1 MSIQRRKAISFKKF
15 LQRIQKFQFLDVSE
29 AVTEATTFYI
39 YRTDNNSVL
48 ARGLNGYDAAQNK
61 ANQLRKQLGL
71 KWDQVRFK
79 SEKKTADKPVRQNFG
94 KGIVKQP
101 GEHIYATPSNNLSRI
116 RLQNKDWDEGFIGY

>member
-1 MSIQRRKAISFKKF
+1 MKNPQKVWRIIQTLMKDYRKGNLLALIDLS
-15 LQRIQKFQFLDVSE
+15 
-29 AVTEATTFYI
+29 EATTFYI

-48 ARGLNGYDAAQNK
+48 AHGLNGYDAAQNK

-79 SEKKTADKPVRQNFG
+79 SEKKSAENPVRQNFG
-94 KGIVKQP
+94 KGIIKQP
-101 GEHIYATPSNNLSRI
+101 GEHIYANPSNNLSRV

>member
-1 MSIQRRKAISFKKF
+1 MKDYRKGNLLALIDLS
-15 LQRIQKFQFLDVSE
+15 
-29 AVTEATTFYI
+29 EATTFYI

-48 ARGLNGYDAAQNK
+48 ARGLNGYDTAQNK

-79 SEKKTADKPVRQNFG
+79 SEQKPVENPVRQDFG
-94 KGIVKQP
+94 KGIIKQP

-116 RLQNKDWDEGFIGY
+116 RLQKKDWDEGFIG

>member
-1 MSIQRRKAISFKKF
+1 MKNPQKVWRIIQTLMKDYRKGNLLALIDLS
-15 LQRIQKFQFLDVSE
+15 
-29 AVTEATTFYI
+29 EATTFYI

-79 SEKKTADKPVRQNFG
+79 SEKKPVDQNFG
-94 KGIVKQP
+94 KGIIKQP
-101 GEHIYATPSNNLSRI
+101 GEHIYATASNNLSRI
-116 RLQNKDWDEGFIGY
+116 RLQTKDWDEGFIG

>member
-15 LQRIQKFQFLDVSE
+15 LQRIQKFLDVSE

-79 SEKKTADKPVRQNFG
+79 SEKKAVDQNFG

-116 RLQNKDWDEGFIGY
+116 RLQTKDWDEGFNGY

>member
-1 MSIQRRKAISFKKF
+1 MKNPQKVWRIIQTLMKDYRKGNLLALIDLS
-15 LQRIQKFQFLDVSE
+15 
-29 AVTEATTFYI
+29 EATTFYI

-79 SEKKTADKPVRQNFG
+79 SEKKPVDQNFG
-94 KGIVKQP
+94 KGIIKQP

-116 RLQNKDWDEGFIGY
+116 RLQTKDWDEEFIG

>member
-1 MSIQRRKAISFKKF
+1 MKNPQKVWRIIQTLMNDYRKGNLLALIDLS
-15 LQRIQKFQFLDVSE
+15 
-29 AVTEATTFYI
+29 EATTFYI

-61 ANQLRKQLGL
+61 ANLLRKQLGL

-79 SEKKTADKPVRQNFG
+79 SEKKPADKPVRQNFG

-101 GEHIYATPSNNLSRI
+101 GEHIYATSSNNLSRI
-116 RLQNKDWDEGFIGY
+116 RLQKKDWDEGFTG

>member
-1 MSIQRRKAISFKKF
+1 MKNPQKVWRIIQTLMKDYRKGNLLALIDLS
-15 LQRIQKFQFLDVSE
+15 
-29 AVTEATTFYI
+29 EATTFYI
-39 YRTDNNSVL
+39 YRTDNNTVL

-79 SEKKTADKPVRQNFG
+79 SEKQAVDQNFG
-94 KGIVKQP
+94 KGIIKQP

-116 RLQNKDWDEGFIGY
+116 RLQTKDWDEGFIGY

>member
-15 LQRIQKFQFLDVSE
+15 LQRIQKFLDVSE
-29 AVTEATTFYI
+29 ALTEEKTFYV
-39 YRTDNNSVL
+39 YRTDTNSVL
-48 ARGLNGYDAAQNK
+48 ARGLDGYDAAQNK

-79 SEKKTADKPVRQNFG
+79 SEKKPGDTSVRQNFG
-94 KGIVKQP
+94 KVIKQP

-116 RLQNKDWDEGFIGY
+116 RLQKKDWDEGFTG

>member
-1 MSIQRRKAISFKKF
+1 MKNPQKVWRIIQTLMKDYRNGNLLALIDLS
-15 LQRIQKFQFLDVSE
+15 
-29 AVTEATTFYI
+29 EATTFYI

-79 SEKKTADKPVRQNFG
+79 SERKPADKPVRQNFG

-101 GEHIYATPSNNLSRI
+101 GEHIYATASNNLSRI

>member
-15 LQRIQKFQFLDVSE
+15 LQRIQKFLDVNK

-48 ARGLNGYDAAQNK
+48 AHGLNGYEAAQNK
-61 ANQLRKQLGL
+61 ANQLCKQLGL

-79 SEKKTADKPVRQNFG
+79 SEKKSAENPVRQNFG
-94 KGIVKQP
+94 KGIIKQP
-101 GEHIYATPSNNLSRI
+101 GEHIYASPSNNLSRI
-116 RLQNKDWDEGFIGY
+116 RLQRKDWDEGFIG

>member
-1 MSIQRRKAISFKKF
+1 MSSQRRKAISFKKF
-15 LQRIQKFQFLDVSE
+15 LQRIQKFLDVNE

-39 YRTDNNSVL
+39 YRTDTNSVL

-79 SEKKTADKPVRQNFG
+79 SEKKTVDQNFG
-94 KGIVKQP
+94 KGIIKQP
-101 GEHIYATPSNNLSRI
+101 GEHIYATRSNNLSRI
-116 RLQNKDWDEGFIGY
+116 RLQTKDWDEEFIG

>member
-1 MSIQRRKAISFKKF
+1 MKNPQKVWRIIQTLMKDYRKGNLLALIDLS
-15 LQRIQKFQFLDVSE
+15 
-29 AVTEATTFYI
+29 EATTFYI

-79 SEKKTADKPVRQNFG
+79 SEKKPVDQNFG
-94 KGIVKQP
+94 KGIIKQP
-101 GEHIYATPSNNLSRI
+101 GEHIYATSSNNLSRI
-116 RLQNKDWDEGFIGY
+116 RLQKKDWDEGFIG

>member
-15 LQRIQKFQFLDVSE
+15 LQRIQKFLDVSE

-79 SEKKTADKPVRQNFG
+79 SEKKPVRQDFG
-94 KGIVKQP
+94 KGIIKQP
-101 GEHIYATPSNNLSRI
+101 GEHIYATPYNNLSRI

>member
-1 MSIQRRKAISFKKF
+1 MKNPQKVWRIIQTLMKDYRKGNLLALIDLS
-15 LQRIQKFQFLDVSE
+15 
-29 AVTEATTFYI
+29 EATTFYI
-39 YRTDNNSVL
+39 YRTDTNSLL

-71 KWDQVRFK
+71 KWNQVRFK
-79 SEKKTADKPVRQNFG
+79 SEKKPVDQNFG

-116 RLQNKDWDEGFIGY
+116 RLQKKDWDEGFIGY

>member
-1 MSIQRRKAISFKKF
+1 MKNPQKVWRIIQTLMKDYRKGNLLALIDLS
-15 LQRIQKFQFLDVSE
+15 
-29 AVTEATTFYI
+29 EATTFYI
-39 YRTDNNSVL
+39 YRTDNNLVL

-79 SEKKTADKPVRQNFG
+79 SEKNPVRQDFG
-94 KGIVKQP
+94 KGIIKQP

-116 RLQNKDWDEGFIGY
+116 RLQTKDWDEEFIG

>member
-1 MSIQRRKAISFKKF
+1 MKNPQKVWRIIQTLMKDYRKGNLLALIDLS
-15 LQRIQKFQFLDVSE
+15 
-29 AVTEATTFYI
+29 EATTFYI

-79 SEKKTADKPVRQNFG
+79 SEKKPVAPIKKKPTFMKSPFIKYSSGYADQDGGGSK
-94 KGIVKQP
+94 
-101 GEHIYATPSNNLSRI
+101 I
-116 RLQNKDWDEGFIGY
+116 RTTYKDFDE

>member
-15 LQRIQKFQFLDVSE
+15 LQRIQKFLDVSE
-29 AVTEATTFYI
+29 TVTEATTFYI

-61 ANQLRKQLGL
+61 ANQLRRQLGL

-79 SEKKTADKPVRQNFG
+79 SEKKPVDQNFG
-94 KGIVKQP
+94 KGIIKQP
-101 GEHIYATPSNNLSRI
+101 GEHIYATASNNLSRI
-116 RLQNKDWDEGFIGY
+116 RLQTKDWDEGFVGY

>member
-1 MSIQRRKAISFKKF
+1 MKNPQKVWRIIQTLMKDYRKGNLLALIDLS
-15 LQRIQKFQFLDVSE
+15 
-29 AVTEATTFYI
+29 EATTFYI
-39 YRTDNNSVL
+39 YRTDDNSVL

-79 SEKKTADKPVRQNFG
+79 SEKKPVRQDFG
-94 KGIVKQP
+94 KGIIKQP

-116 RLQNKDWDEGFIGY
+116 RLQNKDWDEGFNGY

>member
-15 LQRIQKFQFLDVSE
+15 LQRIQKFLDVSE
-29 AVTEATTFYI
+29 TVTEATTFYI

-79 SEKKTADKPVRQNFG
+79 SEKKPVDQNFG
-94 KGIVKQP
+94 KGIIKQP

-116 RLQNKDWDEGFIGY
+116 RLQNKDWDEGFIG

>member
-1 MSIQRRKAISFKKF
+1 MKNPQKVWRIIQTLMKDYRKGNLLALIDLS
-15 LQRIQKFQFLDVSE
+15 
-29 AVTEATTFYI
+29 EATTFYI
-39 YRTDNNSVL
+39 YRTDNNLVL

-79 SEKKTADKPVRQNFG
+79 SEKKPAENPVRQDFG

-101 GEHIYATPSNNLSRI
+101 GHGKYAGTTPYASGVRTHF
-116 RLQNKDWDEGFIGY
+116 KYWDE

>member
-1 MSIQRRKAISFKKF
+1 MKNPQKVWRIIQTLMKDYRKGNLLALIDLS
-15 LQRIQKFQFLDVSE
+15 
-29 AVTEATTFYI
+29 EATTFYI

-61 ANQLRKQLGL
+61 ATQLRKQLGL

-79 SEKKTADKPVRQNFG
+79 SEKKPAEKPVRQDFG
-94 KGIVKQP
+94 KGVIKQP

-116 RLQNKDWDEGFIGY
+116 RLQKKDWDEGFIG

>member
-1 MSIQRRKAISFKKF
+1 MKNPQKVWRIIQTLMKDYRKGNLLALIDLS
-15 LQRIQKFQFLDVSE
+15 
-29 AVTEATTFYI
+29 EATTFYI

-79 SEKKTADKPVRQNFG
+79 SEKKPVDQNFG
-94 KGIVKQP
+94 KGIIKQP
-101 GEHIYATPSNNLSRI
+101 GEHIYATSSNNLSRI
-116 RLQNKDWDEGFIGY
+116 RLQKKDWDEGFTG

>member
-15 LQRIQKFQFLDVSE
+15 LQRIQKFLDVSE

-39 YRTDNNSVL
+39 YRTDTNSLL

-79 SEKKTADKPVRQNFG
+79 SEKKPVRQNFG

-116 RLQNKDWDEGFIGY
+116 RLQTKDWDEGFNGY

>member
-1 MSIQRRKAISFKKF
+1 MKNPQKVWRIIQTLMKDYRKGNLLALIDLS
-15 LQRIQKFQFLDVSE
+15 
-29 AVTEATTFYI
+29 EATTFYI

-48 ARGLNGYDAAQNK
+48 ARGLNGYDAAQKK

-79 SEKKTADKPVRQNFG
+79 SEKKPVDQNFG

-116 RLQNKDWDEGFIGY
+116 RLQTKDWDEGFVGY

>member
-15 LQRIQKFQFLDVSE
+15 LQRIQKFLDVSE
-29 AVTEATTFYI
+29 TVTEATTFYI
-39 YRTDNNSVL
+39 YRTDTNSLL

-71 KWDQVRFK
+71 KWDQIRFK
-79 SEKKTADKPVRQNFG
+79 SEKKPVRQNFG
-94 KGIVKQP
+94 KGIIKQP

-116 RLQNKDWDEGFIGY
+116 RLQTKDWDEEFIG

>member
-1 MSIQRRKAISFKKF
+1 MIIQRRKAISFKKF
-15 LQRIQKFQFLDVSE
+15 LQRIQKFLNVSE
-29 AVTEATTFYI
+29 AVTEEKTFYV
-39 YRTDNNSVL
+39 YRTDTNLVL
-48 ARGLNGYDAAQNK
+48 ARELNGYNTEENQ

>member
-1 MSIQRRKAISFKKF
+1 MNIQRRKAISFKKF
-15 LQRIQKFQFLDVSE
+15 LQRIEKFLDVSE
-29 AVTEATTFYI
+29 AVTEEKTFYI
-39 YRTDNNSVL
+39 YRTDTNSVL

-79 SEKKTADKPVRQNFG
+79 SEKPAENQARKDFG

-101 GEHIYATPSNNLSRI
+101 GEHIYASPSNNLSRI
-116 RLQNKDWDEGFIGY
+116 RLQRKDWDE

>member
-15 LQRIQKFQFLDVSE
+15 LQRIQKFLDVSE
-29 AVTEATTFYI
+29 AVTEEKTFYI
-39 YRTDNNSVL
+39 YRTDTNSVL

-79 SEKKTADKPVRQNFG
+79 SEKKPVDKPVRHDFG
-94 KGIVKQP
+94 KGIIKQP

-116 RLQNKDWDEGFIGY
+116 RLQTKDWDEGFRG